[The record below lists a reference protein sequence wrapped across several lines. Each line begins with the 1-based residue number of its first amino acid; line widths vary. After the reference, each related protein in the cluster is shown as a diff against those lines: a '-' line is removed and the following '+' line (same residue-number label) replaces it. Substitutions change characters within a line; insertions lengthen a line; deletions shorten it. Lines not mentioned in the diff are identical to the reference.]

1 MAFRAV
7 IWFIAISFVLHSCLH
22 LTSAKKTY
30 IVHMKHHQ
38 KPASYATHSDWYSD
52 HLQSLTSG
60 AGDSLLYTYD
70 VAYHGYAAALTPE
83 EVESLR
89 QSGYVVGVYED
100 TIYSLHTTRTPEFLG
115 LESGL
120 SPWAGHSLQE
130 LNQASQDVIIG
141 VLDTG
146 VWPESKSFI
155 DADMPDVPAR
165 WRGECEAAHD
175 FDPKIHCNK
184 KLIGARFFARGYSVA
199 SGEKEAHSPRDTDGH
214 GTHTASTAAGS
225 QVVNASLLGYAR
237 GTARGMATHARL
249 ATYRVCW
256 KSGCLG
262 SDILAAMERA
272 ILDGVD
278 VLSMSLGGGSA
289 PYFRDTI
296 AIGAFAAMEKGIL
309 VSCSA
314 GNSGPTKESLANVA
328 PWIMTV
334 GAGTIDRDF
343 PAFAILGNGKK
354 YTGVSL
360 YSGKGIGRR
369 MVELVYNKGSNSSS
383 NMCLAGSLE
392 PAAVRG
398 KVVVCDR
405 GISPRVEKGAVVRDA
420 GGVGM
425 ILANTAASG
434 EELVAD
440 SHLLPAVAVGRK
452 AGDMIRQYV
461 KTAKNPT
468 AMMGF
473 GGTVLNV
480 KPSPVVAA
488 FSSRG
493 PNTVTPQI
501 LKPDV
506 IGPGV
511 NILAAWSRALG
522 PSGLDK
528 DTRKTQFNIMS
539 GTSMSCPHISGL
551 AALLKAAHPNW
562 SPSAIKSALMT
573 TAYTLD
579 NTNSPLRDAADYSL
593 STPWA
598 HGAGHVDPHKA
609 LSPGLVYDATPED
622 YIAFLCSLDYT
633 VEMIQAIAK
642 RSNITCARK
651 FRDPGQL
658 NYPSFSVLFGKSKI
672 VKYSRELT
680 NVGAAGSIYLVSIE
694 APPTVAVSVKPSK
707 LVFKNIGDKQQ
718 YTVTFTS
725 KKSVNPV
732 SHAFGSITWKNAQD
746 QVKSPVAFSWTQLI
760 TCTLHAR
767 AGWAG
772 WALWHAA
779 AEAAV
784 QATFALLKA
793 LAIPAGEAMALR
805 HSALHTGVA
814 ATVASHAVAAAAWH
828 LEMRQ
833 TTTTADNVETGYST
847 AQNGNC
853 V

>member
-1 MAFRAV
+1 MAFRPV
-7 IWFIAISFVLHSCLH
+7 IWFCAIAFLLHSYL
-22 LTSAKKTY
+22 LVVSAKKTY

-38 KPASYATHSDWYSD
+38 KPASYATHTEWYSD
-52 HLQSLTSG
+52 HFQSLTS
-60 AGDSLLYTYD
+60 ASPDSLLYTYD
-70 VAYHGYAAALTPE
+70 AAYHGFAAALTPE
-83 EVESLR
+83 EAESMR
-89 QSGYVVGVYED
+89 QSESVLGVYED
-100 TIYSLHTTRTPEFLG
+100 TLYSLHTTRTPEFLG
-115 LESGL
+115 LDAGL
-120 SPWAGHSLQE
+120 GPWAGHSLQE

-146 VWPESKSFI
+146 VWPESKSFS
-155 DADMPDVPAR
+155 DFNMPNVPAR

-184 KLIGARFFARGYSVA
+184 KLIGARFFSKGYDMA
-199 SGEKEAHSPRDTDGH
+199 SGTKESQSPRDKDGH

-225 QVVNASLLGYAR
+225 IVQNASLLGYAK
-237 GTARGMATHARL
+237 GNARGMATHARL

-289 PYFRDTI
+289 PYYRDTI
-296 AIGAFAAMEKGIL
+296 AVGAFAAMERGIL

-314 GNSGPTKESLANVA
+314 GNSGPAKESLANVA

-334 GAGTIDRDF
+334 GAGTLDRDF
-343 PAFAILGNGKK
+343 PAFATSGNGKK
-354 YTGVSL
+354 YNGMSL
-360 YSGKGIGRR
+360 YSGKGMGRR
-369 MVELVYNKGSNSSS
+369 LVELVYNRGGNSSS
-383 NMCLAGSLE
+383 NLCLAGSLD

-425 ILANTAASG
+425 ILANTAESG

-440 SHLLPAVAVGRK
+440 SHLLPAVAVGK
-452 AGDMIRQYV
+452 KVGDLIRQYV
-461 KTAKNPT
+461 KTAKKPT
-468 AMMGF
+468 AVLSF
-473 GGTVLNV
+473 GGTVVNV

-493 PNTVTPQI
+493 PNMVTPQI

-511 NILAAWSRALG
+511 NILAAWSQVVG
-522 PSGLDK
+522 PTGLDK

-622 YIAFLCSLDYT
+622 YIVFLCSLGYT
-633 VEMIQAIAK
+633 IEMVQIIAK
-642 RSNITCARK
+642 RPNITCARK
-651 FRDPGQL
+651 FHNPGQL
-658 NYPSFSVLFGKSKI
+658 NYPSFSVLFGKSK
-672 VKYSRELT
+672 VVRYSRELT
-680 NVGAAGSIYLVSIE
+680 NVGAAGSVYQVSVE
-694 APPTVAVSVKPSK
+694 APPTVAVTVKPSK
-707 LVFKNIGDKQQ
+707 LVFKNVGDKQW
-718 YTVTFTS
+718 YTVTFVS
-725 KKSVNPV
+725 KKGVNQV
-732 SHAFGSITWKNAQD
+732 ARNAFGSIAWKNAQH
-746 QVKSPVAFSWTQLI
+746 QVKSPVSFSWTRL
-760 TCTLHAR
+760 
-767 AGWAG
+767 
-772 WALWHAA
+772 
-779 AEAAV
+779 
-784 QATFALLKA
+784 
-793 LAIPAGEAMALR
+793 
-805 HSALHTGVA
+805 
-814 ATVASHAVAAAAWH
+814 
-828 LEMRQ
+828 
-833 TTTTADNVETGYST
+833 
-847 AQNGNC
+847 
-853 V
+853 